1 MSDGLSDHELLM
13 EVRTKVNWLVDNHS
27 RFVTR
32 KELYSILGLFMS
44 VIAFFVIT

>member
-1 MSDGLSDHELLM
+1 M

-32 KELYSILGLFMS
+32 KELYSILGLL
-44 VIAFFVIT
+44 VALAAVFVAVT